1 MHFFSPKRNQ
11 SPDYDISLNVTK
23 LCFGSLQKQ
32 LFHILKLSFEPS
44 IFPEELKSARVT
56 PIFKSS
62 DEQSLADFPQNRC
75 SLKFSHIHRK
85 RPIFEYTF

>member
-1 MHFFSPKRNQ
+1 MHFFSLKRNQ

-44 IFPEELKSARVT
+44 IFPEELKSATVT

-62 DEQSLADFPQNRC
+62 DEQPLADFLQNRC
-75 SLKFSHIHRK
+75 SLKFPHIHRK
-85 RPIFEYTF
+85 TSVLEYTF